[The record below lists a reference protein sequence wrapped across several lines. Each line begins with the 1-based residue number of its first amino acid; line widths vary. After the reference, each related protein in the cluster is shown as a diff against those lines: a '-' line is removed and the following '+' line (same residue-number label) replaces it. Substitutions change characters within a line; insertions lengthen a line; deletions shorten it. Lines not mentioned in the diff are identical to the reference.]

1 MEKPA
6 ILGTTLYALHSLS
19 QQGIVNAEPCAD
31 CSIID
36 VFAAS
41 ITYLQHGRDDIAV
54 MLQSKVE
61 TLCAA
66 DSDSK
71 KRGRSDMDVEPTRPH
86 SRDRISSSVQS
97 QNRQRI

>member
-1 MEKPA
+1 MPSHVQYHRC
-6 ILGTTLYALHSLS
+6 L
-19 QQGIVNAEPCAD
+19 
-31 CSIID
+31 CSFNN
-36 VFAAS
+36 VL
-41 ITYLQHGRDDIAV
+41 LQYGRDDIAV

>member
-1 MEKPA
+1 MPSHVQYHRC
-6 ILGTTLYALHSLS
+6 L
-19 QQGIVNAEPCAD
+19 
-31 CSIID
+31 CSFNN
-36 VFAAS
+36 VL
-41 ITYLQHGRDDIAV
+41 LQHGRDDIAV
-54 MLQSKVE
+54 MLQSIASVLRRANVAKPLQVSALVE

-86 SRDRISSSVQS
+86 SRDRISSSVQP